1 MRAPVPGNETARLQA
16 VRRYRTSDTGV
27 RELLDNF
34 TRMAA
39 QVCAAPFALL
49 TFIDGDRL
57 IHEACVGIRPSDTAR
72 ERSIF
77 AWAIL
82 EPRLFVVRNAAED
95 VRLCKNP
102 LVTGE
107 SAIRF
112 FAAAPLLSP
121 EGYALGT
128 LSVMDRR
135 ARDLSPGQ
143 ASSLRSLASAVI
155 AQLELRQKEQEIERI
170 EVERQHALDA
180 LSEIEE
186 RYALAVRNTS
196 EGLWDWDL
204 QTNEITFCPRWKTM
218 LGYTSSEIGT
228 RLGEWFSRVHPEE
241 IESLQTEVM
250 AHLLG
255 HTPEFY
261 CEHRL
266 QARDGSYRWVLG
278 RGVAQWDAD
287 SNLYRMS
294 GSITDIT
301 SHKETES
308 RLLRDTFHDV
318 LTGLPN
324 RALFLERVARASD
337 AAGRGQGH
345 LFAVLYLDLDRFKDI
360 NDSFGH
366 HMGDQLLVAVAR
378 MLEKSLRPGDVL
390 AKFGGDEF
398 AIFLDH
404 LKHVGDAT
412 EAAERIQKQFLSP
425 FSLNGQEVFA
435 SASIGIALNLAAENK
450 PEEILRNADI
460 TMYRAKERGRGR
472 FELFDKDI
480 KERNASRFQMESDLR
495 HALAREEF
503 RVHYQPIISLDTWRI
518 RGFEALLRWEHPQ
531 HGFISPMKFIPAAE
545 ETGAIVPIGLWVL
558 GEACRQ
564 LRAWQELFPYDPPL
578 TVSVNLSGRQF
589 SQPGL
594 VEAINHI
601 LIKTGLEPRSLKV
614 EITESAIIENLES
627 ATATLKQL
635 KMLGI
640 QISLDDFGT
649 GYSSLSYLH
658 RFPIDTLKIDRSF
671 VTRMN
676 LPKNTEIIRTIVDL
690 ANNLGMDVIAEGVE
704 TREQIIQLTG
714 MKCEYVQGYLLS
726 KPRDGEAMRELIEE
740 TYKRGLGQHA
750 GAA

>member
-1 MRAPVPGNETARLQA
+1 MRAPFPGNETARLHA
-16 VRRYRTSDTGV
+16 LRHYKTSDPEVG
-27 RELLDNF
+27 ELLDNF

-39 QVCAAPFALL
+39 QICSAPFALL
-49 TFIDGDRL
+49 TFIDSDRL
-57 IHEACVGIRPSDTAR
+57 IHKSCVGIRPADSAR
-72 ERSIF
+72 DRSLF
-77 AWAIL
+77 SWAIL
-82 EPRLFVVRNAAED
+82 ESALFVACDTTKD
-95 VRLCKNP
+95 VRLRKNP
-102 LVTGE
+102 LVSGE
-107 SAIRF
+107 PAVRF
-112 FAAAPLLSP
+112 FAAAPLLTS

-128 LSVMDRR
+128 LSVMDRKP
-135 ARDLSPGQ
+135 RDLTPGQ
-143 ASSLRSLASAVI
+143 ASALRSLASAVI
-155 AQLELRQKEQEIERI
+155 SQLELKQKEQEIERVK
-170 EVERQHALDA
+170 VERQHALDA
-180 LSEIEE
+180 LSQIEE
-186 RYALAVRNTS
+186 RYALALPGRS
-196 EGLWDWDL
+196 DGLWDWNL
-204 QTNEITFCPRWKTM
+204 QTNEVVFCARWKAM
-218 LGYTSSEIGT
+218 LGFTDAEIST
-228 RLGEWFSRVHPEE
+228 RPGEWFGRVHPEE
-241 IESLQTEVM
+241 IEAVQTDVM

-255 HTPEFY
+255 HTPEFH

-266 QARDGSYRWVLG
+266 RAKDGSYKWVLSKG
-278 RGVAQWDAD
+278 KAQWDAD
-287 SNLYRMS
+287 NNLFCMS

-301 SHKETES
+301 AQKDTQS
-308 RLLRDTFHDV
+308 RLLRDAFHDV

-324 RALFLERVARASD
+324 HILFLDRLARALNGADQRND
-337 AAGRGQGH
+337 H

-366 HMGDQLLVAVAR
+366 KVGDQLLVAVAR
-378 MLEKSLRPGDVL
+378 MLEKSLRPGDMV
-390 AKFGGDEF
+390 AKLGGDEF
-398 AIFLDH
+398 AIFLGH

-412 EAAERIQKQFLSP
+412 EAADRIQKQFMSP
-425 FSLNGQEVFA
+425 FSLDGHEVFT
-435 SASIGIALNLAAENK
+435 SASIGIALNTSPENQ
-450 PEEILRNADI
+450 PEEILRNADT
-460 TMYRAKERGRGR
+460 TMYRAKERGRGC
-472 FELFDKDI
+472 FELFDKGI
-480 KERNASRFQMESDLR
+480 QERKASRFQLESDLR
-495 HALAREEF
+495 HALARDEF
-503 RVHYQPIISLDTWRI
+503 RVHYQPIISLDSWRI
-518 RGFEALLRWEHPQ
+518 TGFEALLRWEHPQ
-531 HGFISPMKFIPAAE
+531 QGFIPPMKFIPTAE
-545 ETGAIVPIGLWVL
+545 ETGVIIPLGLWVL
-558 GEACRQ
+558 GEACQQ
-564 LRAWQELFPYDPPL
+564 LRTWQELFPYNPPL
-578 TVSVNLSGRQF
+578 TVSVNLSGKQF

-601 LIKTGLEPRSLKV
+601 LIKTGIEARSLKV

-726 KPRDGEAMRELIEE
+726 KPIDGAAMRELIED

>member
-1 MRAPVPGNETARLQA
+1 MRAPVPSNETARLQA
-16 VRRYRTSDTGV
+16 IRRYRTSDPEIRG
-27 RELLDNF
+27 LLDNY
-34 TRMAA
+34 TLMAA
-39 QVCAAPFALL
+39 QVCSAPFALL
-49 TFIDGDRL
+49 TFIDTDRL
-57 IHEACVGIRPSDTAR
+57 IHKSCVGIRPSDPAR
-72 ERSIF
+72 EGSF
-77 AWAIL
+77 FSWAIL
-82 EPRLFVVRNAAED
+82 EPNLFVVRDAAED
-95 VRLCKNP
+95 VRLCGNA
-102 LVTGE
+102 LVSGQP
-107 SAIRF
+107 AIRF
-112 FAAAPLLSP
+112 FAAAPLVTS
-121 EGYALGT
+121 EGFALGT

-135 ARDLSPGQ
+135 PRDLTPGQ
-143 ASSLRSLASAVI
+143 ASALKSLASAVVS
-155 AQLELRQKEQEIERI
+155 QLELKQKEQEIERI
-170 EVERQHALDA
+170 KIEKQHALNT

-186 RYALAVRNTS
+186 RYAMAVRS
-196 EGLWDWDL
+196 AGDGLWDWNL
-204 QTNEITFCPRWKTM
+204 QTNEVVFCPRWKAM
-218 LGYTSSEIGT
+218 LGYAEDEIGT

-241 IESLQTEVM
+241 IESVQTEVM

-255 HTPEFY
+255 HTPEFQ

-266 QARDGSYRWVLG
+266 QAKDGSYRWAVSKG
-278 RGVAQWDAD
+278 IAQWDAD
-287 SNLYRMS
+287 NNLYRMS

-301 SHKETES
+301 SQKEMEN
-308 RLLRDTFHDV
+308 RLLRDAFQDA

-324 RALFLERVARASD
+324 RVLFLDRIARAFNRPNQRAD
-337 AAGRGQGH
+337 E

-360 NDSFGH
+360 NDRFGH
-366 HMGDQLLVAVAR
+366 QVGDQLLVAVAR
-378 MLEKSLRPGDVL
+378 MLEKSLRPGDMV
-390 AKFGGDEF
+390 AKLGGDEF

-404 LKHVGDAT
+404 LKQIGDAT
-412 EAAERIQKQFLSP
+412 EAAARIQKQLLSP
-425 FSLNGQEVFA
+425 FALDGHEVFT
-435 SASIGIALNLAAENK
+435 SASIGIALNLL
-450 PEEILRNADI
+450 PEDQPEDILRNADT

-472 FELFDKDI
+472 FELFDKGI
-480 KERNASRFQMESDLR
+480 QERKASRFQLEADLR
-495 HALAREEF
+495 QALARDEF
-503 RVHYQPIISLDTWRI
+503 RVHYQPIISLDSWRI
-518 RGFEALLRWEHPQ
+518 TGFEALLRWEHPGQ
-531 HGFISPMKFIPAAE
+531 GFISPMKFIPAAE

-558 GEACRQ
+558 GEACSQ
-564 LRAWQELFPYDPPL
+564 LRDWQELFPSDPPL
-578 TVSVNLSGRQF
+578 TVSVNLSGKQF

-601 LIKTGLEPRSLKV
+601 LIKTGIEARCLKV

-676 LPKNTEIIRTIVDL
+676 LPKNSEIIRTIVDL

-726 KPRDGEAMRELIEE
+726 KPIDGEAMRGLIEE